1 MIRFFMMLFM
11 VSFSFT
17 ALADDDHVEVVGS
30 VKEHRGLPVSNATI
44 SIDQAEISTETD
56 QDGNFSLRLPSG
68 TYTIIV
74 EAAGYEVLGQ
84 SFTTDDSQSMQLEFS
99 LMPKYLAFEEI
110 VVGSEASEG
119 SVSISSPTTVV
130 DPERHSR
137 SSSVLSSVTD
147 VPGVAPLGQ
156 GGLFQ
161 VPSIRGAARER
172 TILMLESVR
181 ITSERRTGPSFS
193 FVDPLMLERIS
204 ITRGPAPVLYGS
216 NGETGLIQST
226 LLEPNST
233 SSDIA
238 FQTGYLSNIN
248 ENWQALSFKDGTESF
263 QYSLGA
269 ARRES
274 DTFESGDGQEF
285 SSGYTRVNLLAK
297 GRWFTDAGTLTFLVL
312 PSWTDDIEKASSDAA
327 TRPTLYPE
335 ERHQVYTIDWQ
346 NRLLQGLYSYQIQA
360 WYHPNRLIT
369 QDSQLTE
376 DGALTSR
383 NLVYNDTDDYGIR
396 FRFGRTFAENWTLW
410 TGVDHFGRTN
420 VNARQESFA
429 PTETG
434 DLELVNSFYSIQN
447 GSYSDTG
454 LFLTGNGNL
463 GKLITNYGVRIQRVA
478 TENHIGQ
485 EISDSENSWSG
496 NFGASYPFTQNW
508 DAIFNIGRGIRPATI
523 SEKFFTGETGRGS
536 ITGNP
541 NLVTES
547 NLEVDGGVRYHR
559 GNGFAGLY
567 VFHNDIDE
575 FIARVR
581 IADGS
586 FTYFNLPEV
595 QIYGIEGEGYYRWD
609 AFRFYGNFHS
619 IVGHDG
625 LDLDINDIP
634 PSRVVGGIEYLTSGG
649 RWSASMEVVRQ
660 FEKSDPGP
668 DELLREAAWVLNAK
682 TEVGLL
688 ENLRIRV
695 SGLNLTNETY
705 FDSADN
711 RAPLAW
717 GRSLGAELL
726 VDF

>member
-1 MIRFFMMLFM
+1 MILIAAFFST
-11 VSFSFT
+11 V
-17 ALADDDHVEVVGS
+17 ANAEEIEVVGN
-30 VKEHRGLPVSNATI
+30 VKRSGGIPISNATI
-44 SIDQAEISTETD
+44 SIEQAEITTETD
-56 QDGNFSLRLPSG
+56 EDGNFSLRLPSG

-84 SFTTDDSQSMQLEFS
+84 SFTTNDSQSMQLEFS

-110 VVGSEASEG
+110 VVGKEASESAV
-119 SVSISSPTTVV
+119 SVSSPTTVV
-130 DPERHSR
+130 DPERQKR
-137 SSSVLSSVTD
+137 SSSVLSAVTSVA
-147 VPGVAPLGQ
+147 GVAPLGQ

-181 ITSERRTGPSFS
+181 VTSERRTGPSFS
-193 FVDPLMLERIS
+193 FVDPLMLDRITV
-204 ITRGPAPVLYGS
+204 TRGPAPVLYGS

-226 LLEPNST
+226 LLEPNSI

-248 ENWQALSFKDGTESF
+248 ENWQALSFKDGSESF
-263 QYSLGA
+263 QYSLGV
-269 ARRES
+269 ARREA

-297 GRWFTDAGTLTFLVL
+297 GRWFSDAGTLTFLVL
-312 PSWTDDIEKASSDAA
+312 PSWTDDIEKASSDAV

-335 ERHQVYTIDWQ
+335 ERHQVYSIDWQ
-346 NRLLQGLYSYQIQA
+346 NRLLQGLYSYQVQG
-360 WYHPNRLIT
+360 WYHPNSLIT
-369 QDSQLTE
+369 QDSQLAE

-383 NLVYNDTDDYGIR
+383 NLVFNDTDDYGIR
-396 FRFGRTFAENWTLW
+396 FRFGRTFAETWTLW

-420 VNARQESFA
+420 VNASQESFA
-429 PTETG
+429 PNETG
-434 DLELVNSFYSIQN
+434 NLELVNAFDSIQN

-454 LFLTGNGNL
+454 LFFTGNGNL
-463 GKLITNYGVRIQRVA
+463 GKLITNYGVRFQRTA
-478 TENHIGQ
+478 TENHVAQ
-485 EISDSENSWSG
+485 EISDSENNWSG
-496 NFGASYPFTQNW
+496 NFGASFPFTENW
-508 DAIFNIGRGIRPATI
+508 DAIFNVGRGIRPATI
-523 SEKFFTGETGRGS
+523 SELFFTGETGRGS

-547 NLEVDGGVRYHR
+547 NFEVDGGIRYHHANAF
-559 GNGFAGLY
+559 GGLY
-567 VFHNDIDE
+567 VFHNDIDD

-595 QIYGIEGEGYYRWD
+595 KIYGIEGEGHYRWD
-609 AFRFYGNFHS
+609 ALRFYGNFHS

-625 LDLDINDIP
+625 LDVDVNDIP
-634 PSRVVGGIEYLTSGG
+634 PSRLVGGIEYGTFGS
-649 RWSASMEVVRQ
+649 RWNASMEVVRQ

-668 DELLREAAWVLNAK
+668 DELLREAAWVLNASA
-682 TEVGLL
+682 EVGLL
-688 ENLRIRV
+688 QNLRIRV